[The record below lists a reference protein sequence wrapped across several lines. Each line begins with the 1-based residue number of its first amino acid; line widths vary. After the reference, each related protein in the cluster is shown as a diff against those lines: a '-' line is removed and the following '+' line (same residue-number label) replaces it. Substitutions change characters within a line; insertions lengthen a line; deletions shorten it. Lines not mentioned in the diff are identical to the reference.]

1 MSKAIN
7 DKLIWFL
14 KCKHTFFLTKTKHLE
29 NNAYGKKKVLTPNIN
44 TDQVTL

>member
-14 KCKHTFFLTKTKHLE
+14 KCKCTFFLTKTLK
-29 NNAYGKKKVLTPNIN
+29 NNVHRKKKIPIPNIN